1 MKVAIIDDEPL
12 AVELLVH
19 YVQQIPYL
27 ELTGTW
33 NSAIE
38 AMDAMQTIAPD
49 LLLLDIQMPGM
60 TGMQLAR
67 QLPSHTMI
75 IFTTAFPQ
83 YALEGYQVN
92 SVDYLLKPIHF
103 PLFEKAVTKAWQR
116 YQAIRPE
123 EAFIYVKSESKQV
136 RIYLRDIQY
145 IESLKDYVRIHLCP
159 GSVSSAQTGKETP
172 NVVTMI
178 SMKSLESCLP
188 TPQFMRV
195 HRSFIV
201 QMSMVSNISKQGLL
215 LADIRIP
222 ISDTYHDAVMN
233 FVREHHLHE
242 S

>member
-27 ELTGTW
+27 ELIGTW
-33 NSAIE
+33 NSAVE
-38 AMDAMQTIAPD
+38 AIDAMQTIAPD

-103 PLFEKAVTKAWQR
+103 PLFEKAVTKAWGR
-116 YQAIRPE
+116 YQATKID
-123 EAFIYVKSESKQV
+123 EAFIYVKSDSRQV

-159 GSVSSAQTGKETP
+159 DSVSSAQTGKEAP

-201 QMSMVSNISKQGLL
+201 QMSMVSSINKQGLM
-215 LADIRIP
+215 LADVRIP
-222 ISDTYHDAVMN
+222 ISDTYHDSVMA
-233 FVREHHLHE
+233 FVREHQLRE
-242 S
+242 T

>member
-12 AVELLVH
+12 AIELLVH

-27 ELTGTW
+27 KLVGTW
-33 NSAIE
+33 NSAVE
-38 AMDAMQTIAPD
+38 ALDAIQDVAPD

-67 QLPSHTMI
+67 QLPSNTMI

-92 SVDYLLKPIHF
+92 TVDYLLKPIHF
-103 PLFEKAVTKAWQR
+103 PLFEKAVTKAWER
-116 YQAIRPE
+116 YQATKTD
-123 EAFIYVKSESKQV
+123 EAFIYVKSDSRQI

-159 GSVSSAQTGKETP
+159 GSISSAQTGKETP

-201 QMSMVSNISKQGLL
+201 QMSMVSSISKQGLL
-215 LADIRIP
+215 LADVRIP
-222 ISDTYHDAVMN
+222 ISDTYHDAVN
-233 FVREHHLHE
+233 SFIRDHQLRE